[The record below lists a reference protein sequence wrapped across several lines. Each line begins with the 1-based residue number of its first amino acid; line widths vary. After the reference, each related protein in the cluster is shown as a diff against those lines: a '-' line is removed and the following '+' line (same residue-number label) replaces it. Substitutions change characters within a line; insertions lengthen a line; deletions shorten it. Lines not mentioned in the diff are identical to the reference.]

1 MKKLIL
7 ITLLLA
13 SSTFLF
19 SQTSIKL
26 SEVPDHV
33 GDSVKLEGTIAG
45 VKTFSSDDGKER
57 PVLLNLG
64 AEFPNQLLTVAV
76 FSTYKTSTIMMPTE
90 SNKGDIAIVTGK
102 IEMYKGKPQIVVR
115 EASQLQIAN
124 GSPVTAPKQ
133 Q

>member
-7 ITLLLA
+7 ITLLLT